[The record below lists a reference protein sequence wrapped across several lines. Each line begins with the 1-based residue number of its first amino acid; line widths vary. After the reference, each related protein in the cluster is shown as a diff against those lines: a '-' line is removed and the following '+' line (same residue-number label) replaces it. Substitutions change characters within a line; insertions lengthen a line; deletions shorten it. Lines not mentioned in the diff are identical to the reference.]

1 MTVVQSQALEET
13 LMLLSEA
20 RERAERAA
28 QEVRAGGGQ
37 AHVAE
42 AFERVDREL
51 LAMHR
56 QLMDGTYFHAPG
68 PAERQLALDAA

>member
-1 MTVVQSQALEET
+1 MTAVQSQALEET
-13 LMLLSEA
+13 LLLLAEA

-28 QEVRAGGGQ
+28 QEIREAGGQ
-37 AHVAE
+37 EHVAE

-56 QLMDGTYFHAPG
+56 QLMDGTYFHAP
-68 PAERQLALDAA
+68 AASERQLALDAA

>member
-1 MTVVQSQALEET
+1 MTPSQSQALEET
-13 LMLLSEA
+13 LLLLSEV

-28 QEVRAGGGQ
+28 REVREDGGQ
-37 AHVAE
+37 EHVAE

-56 QLMDGTYFHAPG
+56 QLMDGTYFHVPTS
-68 PAERQLALDAA
+68 PERQLALDAA